1 MGSDLSIS
9 LPDGMI
15 AVPAIA
21 NIQFLDAPWLSLSLK
36 LLNELEL
43 ATCLKTVQIIDKY
56 IIPSWN
62 VSEAANWPYSCKEQ
76 LATVILSQYSC
87 LSLASQAKLRALP
100 MVPVARING
109 ETTSKFSVAADLID
123 PSISA
128 LKKLFFDYE
137 EVVPERNFFKQFHAC
152 LSDIGLRSD
161 VDETLISSRIR
172 YYASSS
178 RPVSEIKQR
187 VHRLLAPPCSCGAP
201 TTSYEGSELRRL
213 KWLPVLDPEG
223 ILGLR
228 SPNECRGLRDQLL
241 VSSQLPI
248 FDIPVSIEWETRLG
262 WLDILPKHILL
273 GQLNQGLRT
282 EDQAVVDAVLTY
294 IVEKA
299 QTGLLINDLGRLPCI
314 LTSTGLYVTASKA
327 FLPTA
332 TRFGGC
338 ERLHPY
344 LGNVDNKFWQ
354 DHKILL
360 TEMKVGKSPSP
371 GDLFG
376 VQKVLES
383 QLPLSESDVAVA
395 IEILHLASRFPRTS
409 LDGLKV
415 LNKAGNF
422 CPIQNINYNDLG
434 ALTPA
439 EEVNL
444 THPDIPWIIA
454 KRLGIELLSERLM
467 KGMLQIAD
475 IDDEDEFEQQEQI
488 TTRIVD
494 TLGRYPIDN
503 TFREYLANADD
514 TAGTSKVSW
523 LLDERTHADK
533 KLLTA
538 ELKPFQ
544 GPALLVHNDGG

>member
-1 MGSDLSIS
+1 MASDISIS

-36 LLNELEL
+36 LLNEFEL

-62 VSEAANWPYSCKEQ
+62 ISEAANWPYSCREQ

-100 MVPVARING
+100 MIPVARING
-109 ETTSKFSVAADLID
+109 EATSKFSVAADFID

-128 LKKLFFDYE
+128 LKELFFDDE
-137 EVVPERNFFKQFHAC
+137 EVVPESNFFKQFHAC
-152 LSDIGLRSD
+152 LSDIGLRGA
-161 VDETLISSRIR
+161 VDETLISSRAR
-172 YYASSS
+172 YYASSN
-178 RPVSEIKQR
+178 RPVSEVEKC
-187 VHRLLAPPCSCGAP
+187 VHRLLASPCSWDAP
-201 TTSYEGSELRRL
+201 MSNSECSELRQL
-213 KWLPVLDPEG
+213 KWLPVLDHEG
-223 ILGLR
+223 NLGLR
-228 SPNECRGLRDQLL
+228 SPKQCRGLRDQLL
-241 VSSQLPI
+241 VSSQLPV
-248 FDIPVSIEWETRLG
+248 FNVPVFIEWESRLG
-262 WLDILPKHILL
+262 WLDILPNHVLL
-273 GQLNQGLRT
+273 GQLNHGLRT
-282 EDQAVVDAVLTY
+282 EDRAVVDAILTY
-294 IVEKA
+294 IVENA
-299 QTGLLINDLGRLPCI
+299 QTRLLIDDLGSLPFI
-314 LTSTGLYVTASKA
+314 LTSTGLYVTASKV
-327 FLPTA
+327 FLPT
-332 TRFGGC
+332 TSRFAGC

-344 LGNVDNKFWQ
+344 LGNIDNKFWQ

-360 TEMKVGKSPSP
+360 TEMKIGNSPSP
-371 GDLFG
+371 DDLLG

-409 LDGLKV
+409 LAGLKA
-415 LNKAGNF
+415 LNKAGEF
-422 CPIQNINYNDLG
+422 CPVQDINYNDLG

-444 THPDIPWIIA
+444 THPDIPSIIA

-467 KGMLQIAD
+467 KGMLEIAD
-475 IDDEDEFEQQEQI
+475 IDDDDEFEQQEQI

-523 LLDERTHADK
+523 LLDERTHAHK

-538 ELKPFQ
+538 ELRTFQ